1 MKHAPS
7 RLQYCSAKPCNSRNW
22 WMWQLILLCTRNCNK
37 TKRSLERTK
46 ILKELDLYLLFLQL
60 KTLVLMH
67 PRQLLYH
74 FNQLEGGGGEGLHR
88 TLWCMCANVGKIEE
102 REIQFGKN
110 GRNSRYRSE
119 PEPGKQDSASRE
131 YNLMIHKG
139 ANAKWNNSPRCNT
152 LPLQWEFIMLG
163 T

>member
-22 WMWQLILLCTRNCNK
+22 WMRQLILLCTRNCNK

-110 GRNSRYRSE
+110 GE
-119 PEPGKQDSASRE
+119 VQASRTQLLE
-131 YNLMIHKG
+131 STIWWSIKEQMRNET
-139 ANAKWNNSPRCNT
+139 T
-152 LPLQWEFIMLG
+152 LHDATPFPFNESLLC
-163 T
+163 